1 MDLCLF
7 ILINKRHQ
15 ISYRI
20 YYVLV
25 RGKLCVQK
33 VVFVLNKTSLVRN
46 SVPVKEISLATT
58 PIRTLLQTTVMKKL
72 IHTIFVIKY
81 DSSCFPIVTVWF
93 LFVWVFLTECSTDDL
108 LWVFLPDW
116 STYGVPCDWIVASVF
131 CTYIAIVCAS
141 IP

>member
-7 ILINKRHQ
+7 IWMDKRNQ

-25 RGKLCVQK
+25 RGKPCAQK

-72 IHTIFVIKY
+72 IHNFFVIKY
-81 DSSCFPIVTVWF
+81 DSSCFPIVTMV
-93 LFVWVFLTECSTDDL
+93 FVRVGDFD
-108 LWVFLPDW
+108 
-116 STYGVPCDWIVASVF
+116 
-131 CTYIAIVCAS
+131 
-141 IP
+141 

>member
-7 ILINKRHQ
+7 ILMDKCHQ
-15 ISYRI
+15 ISYRV

-33 VVFVLNKTSLVRN
+33 VVFVFNKISLVRN

-58 PIRTLLQTTVMKKL
+58 PIRTLLHTTVMKKL
-72 IHTIFVIKY
+72 IHKIFVIKY

-93 LFVWVFLTECSTDDL
+93 LFVWVFLTECSTYDL
-108 LWVFLPDW
+108 ESEFVE
-116 STYGVPCDWIVASVF
+116 S
-131 CTYIAIVCAS
+131 
-141 IP
+141 